1 MPRERQKFSMSV
13 DESMTALT
21 CIYIQNLREQF
32 VFISIAFFALI
43 VLNAPIAEFDSVL
56 PTPLSVFGLTQMY
69 HSLSHIE
76 SAEPSVGCF

>member
-13 DESMTALT
+13 DEGMTALT

-43 VLNAPIAEFDSVL
+43 VLNAPIAEFDSV
-56 PTPLSVFGLTQMY
+56 
-69 HSLSHIE
+69 
-76 SAEPSVGCF
+76 